1 MRLYM
6 SMSGRL
12 YGMSEGG
19 CREEVTEDVLGE
31 HIGCTGGVRK
41 GVQEESGR
49 RTLQESRRVY
59 RKSQEGV
66 QVREN
71 VVEESGRL

>member
-1 MRLYM
+1 MRYSEGVQEETVRLYI
-6 SMSGRL
+6 SSPAGCMSGRL

-49 RTLQESRRVY
+49 LY
-59 RKSQEGV
+59 RSCQG
-66 QVREN
+66 
-71 VVEESGRL
+71 G

>member
-1 MRLYM
+1 M

-12 YGMSEGG
+12 YGRSEGG

-49 RTLQESRRVY
+49 LNTTRV
-59 RKSQEGV
+59 KEGV
-66 QVREN
+66 QQ
-71 VVEESGRL
+71 ESGRLYKSGRM